1 VLFGNVPE
9 QIARAC
15 PSPVVIVKR
24 YRGLPRFWLQRTW
37 DALYAAV
44 PTLSSEEQ
52 IEVYKE
58 VRRGA
63 RPDVDFFVMMGLSAI
78 IATFGLLQNSTAVII
93 GAMLVAPL
101 FTPILALS
109 LAIVEGDVRLLR
121 LAVEA
126 ALKGIVLAIGL
137 AVLLTFASLLRVM
150 PANIPEVVARSKPNL
165 FDLAVAL
172 ASGAAGA
179 YAIARKDVAAAL
191 PGVAIAAALVPPLA
205 VVGTGLAAGDLRIA
219 GGGGLLFAT
228 NLTAI
233 TLAGA
238 VTLLLLG
245 FRPAHRGER
254 EVRLR
259 VGLAATMVLLVLI
272 TLPLA
277 LVFVRSVNA
286 SRTQHAIQLSLT
298 REIEA
303 MRDLELASF
312 DFQERG
318 TGVEVEVTVYARETI
333 TPALARQ
340 LSDRLSEDIRRP
352 VQLRVLAIPITEV
365 EASPR

>member
-1 VLFGNVPE
+1 
-9 QIARAC
+9 
-15 PSPVVIVKR
+15 
-24 YRGLPRFWLQRTW
+24 
-37 DALYAAV
+37 
-44 PTLSSEEQ
+44 
-52 IEVYKE
+52 
-58 VRRGA
+58 
-63 RPDVDFFVMMGLSAI
+63 
-78 IATFGLLQNSTAVII
+78 LLQNSTAVII

-352 VQLRVLAIPITEV
+352 VQLRVLTIPITEV